1 MRRIIALVF
10 VSLFLNYVHGQTTF
24 SDQRFYELVVNNHP
38 LAKQANL
45 KPDFGKY
52 SVLKAKGG
60 FDPKLENEINQK
72 YYNSSNYYSFLNAG
86 LKIPTW
92 YGIEVKSGFEM
103 NEGSYLSPQ
112 YKTPAGGLWYGGVAV
127 NLGEGLFIDQRRAE
141 LFKARI
147 YQNSTLFEQR
157 LQLNEL
163 LYEAG
168 YAYWN
173 WVLAYH
179 SMEIMQESYQL
190 ANERYEGIRR
200 TAEVGDRPGIDS
212 VEAIIQ
218 VQSRETLLRN
228 YETDFKNNGYNLSTF
243 LWTENLEPLELDN
256 ATVPISLD
264 SVSLESNLLI
274 AENTMDSLVVNH
286 PYLKINDYKIQ
297 SLEVD
302 NRLKR
307 EQLKPDLA
315 LQYNFLNE
323 PVNYNPF
330 NDFSINNYKWGLT
343 FEMPIFL
350 RKERGD
356 VALSNLKIQDEKFNL
371 QNNQAYI
378 EYKIR
383 KAMADYSNGLVQITI
398 YQKTVEDSGKLL
410 EAEKQMF
417 EAGESSLFLINQREL
432 AFIQARLKLIESQ
445 VKLQQAKLS
454 LSYAAAG
461 LY

>member
-1 MRRIIALVF
+1 MKRIIALVF

-45 KPDFGKY
+45 KPAYGKY

-60 FDPKLENEINQK
+60 FDPKLENQINQK

-92 YGIEVKSGFEM
+92 YGIEVKSGFEI
-103 NEGSYLSPQ
+103 NDGTYLSPQ

-141 LFKARI
+141 LFKAKI
-147 YQNSTLFEQR
+147 YQNSTSFEQR

-243 LWTENLEPLELDN
+243 LWTENLEPLELDS
-256 ATVPISLD
+256 ATVPVSMD

-274 AENTMDSLVVNH
+274 AESTMDSLVVNH

-307 EQLKPDLA
+307 EQLKPELA

-323 PVNYNPF
+323 PINYNPF

-350 RKERGD
+350 RKERGE
-356 VALSNLKIQDEKFNL
+356 VALSNLKIQDEKYNL
-371 QNNQAYI
+371 QNNKAYL

-383 KAMADYSNGLVQITI
+383 KAMADYSNGLIQISI
-398 YQKTVEDSGKLL
+398 YQKTVDDSGKLL

>member
-1 MRRIIALVF
+1 MKRIIALVI
-10 VSLFLNYVHGQTTF
+10 VSLFLNYLHGQTTF

-45 KPDFGKY
+45 KPAYGKY

-103 NEGSYLSPQ
+103 NDGTYLSPQ

-141 LFKARI
+141 LFKSKI
-147 YQNSTLFEQR
+147 YQNSTSFEQR

-243 LWTENLEPLELDN
+243 LWSENLEPLELDS
-256 ATVPISLD
+256 ATVPVSMD
-264 SVSLESNLLI
+264 SVSLESNLLM
-274 AENTMDSLVVNH
+274 AESTMDSLVVNH
-286 PYLKINDYKIQ
+286 PYLKINDLKIQ

-307 EQLKPDLA
+307 EQLKPELA

-350 RKERGD
+350 RKERGE
-356 VALSNLKIQDEKFNL
+356 VALSNLKIQDEKYNL
-371 QNNQAYI
+371 QNNKAYL

-383 KAMADYSNGLVQITI
+383 KAMADYSNGLIQISI
-398 YQKTVEDSGKLL
+398 YQKTVDDSGKLL

>member
-1 MRRIIALVF
+1 MKRIIALVF
-10 VSLFLNYVHGQTTF
+10 VSLFLNNAHGQTTF

-45 KPDFGKY
+45 KPAYGKY

-112 YKTPAGGLWYGGVAV
+112 YKTPVGGLWYGGVAV

-243 LWTENLEPLELDN
+243 LWTENLEPLELEN
-256 ATVPISLD
+256 ATVPVSLD
-264 SVSLESNLLI
+264 SVSLESSLLI

-307 EQLKPDLA
+307 EQLKPELA

-356 VALSNLKIQDEKFNL
+356 VALSNLKIQDEKYNL
-371 QNNQAYI
+371 QNNRAYI

>member
-1 MRRIIALVF
+1 MRRIFALVF
-10 VSLFLNYVHGQTTF
+10 VSLFLNFAHGQTTF

-163 LYEAG
+163 LYKAG
-168 YAYWN
+168 YSYWN

-200 TAEVGDRPGIDS
+200 TAELGDRPGIDS

-256 ATVPISLD
+256 ATVPVSLD
-264 SVSLESNLLI
+264 SVSLESSLMI

-383 KAMADYSNGLVQITI
+383 KAMADYSNGLVQISI
-398 YQKTVEDSGKLL
+398 YQKTAEDSGKLL

-432 AFIQARLKLIESQ
+432 SYIQARLKLIESQ

>member
-1 MRRIIALVF
+1 MRRIIALLF
-10 VSLFLNYVHGQTTF
+10 VCSFLNYVHGQTTF

-179 SMEIMQESYQL
+179 SMGIMQESYQL

-243 LWTENLEPLELDN
+243 LWSENLEPLELDT
-256 ATVPISLD
+256 ATVPVSLD

-274 AENTMDSLVVNH
+274 AESTMDSLVINH

-307 EQLKPDLA
+307 EQLKPELA

-383 KAMADYSNGLVQITI
+383 KAMADYSNGLMQITI
-398 YQKTVEDSGKLL
+398 YQKTVDDSGKLL

-432 AFIQARLKLIESQ
+432 AYIQSRLKLIESQ
-445 VKLQQAKLS
+445 VKLQHAKLS

>member
-1 MRRIIALVF
+1 MRGIIAIVIVCLSMNVGF
-10 VSLFLNYVHGQTTF
+10 SQLTF

-45 KPDFGKY
+45 KPAIGKY

-60 FDPKLENEINQK
+60 FDPKLDNQINQK
-72 YYNSSNYYSFLNAG
+72 YYDGTNYYSYLNAG

-92 YGIEVKSGFEM
+92 YGIEVKSGFET
-103 NEGSYLSPQ
+103 NNGTYLSSQ
-112 YKTPAGGLWYGGVAV
+112 DKTPAGGLWYGGVSV

-141 LFKARI
+141 LFKAKI

-218 VQSRETLLRN
+218 VQSRETLLLN
-228 YETDFKNNGYNLSTF
+228 YATDFKNNGYNLSTF
-243 LWTENLEPLELDN
+243 LWTENLEPLELDST
-256 ATVPISLD
+256 TVPVSLD
-264 SVSLESNLLI
+264 SVNLESSMLI
-274 AENTMDSLVVNH
+274 AENTMDSLVINH
-286 PYLKINDYKIQ
+286 PYLKINEFKIQ

-371 QNNQAYI
+371 QNNKAYI

-383 KAMADYSNGLVQITI
+383 KAMADYSNGLAQISI
-398 YQKTVEDSGKLL
+398 YQKTVDDSGKLL

-417 EAGESSLFLINQREL
+417 DAGESSLFLINQREL

>member
-1 MRRIIALVF
+1 MKRIIALVI
-10 VSLFLNYVHGQTTF
+10 VSLFLNYLHGQTTF

-45 KPDFGKY
+45 KPAYGKY

-103 NEGSYLSPQ
+103 NDGTYLSPQ

-141 LFKARI
+141 LFKSKI
-147 YQNSTLFEQR
+147 YQNSTSFEQR

-243 LWTENLEPLELDN
+243 LWTENLEPLELDS
-256 ATVPISLD
+256 ATVPVSMD
-264 SVSLESNLLI
+264 SVSLESNLLM
-274 AENTMDSLVVNH
+274 AESTMDSLVVNH
-286 PYLKINDYKIQ
+286 PYLKINDLKIQ

-307 EQLKPDLA
+307 EQLKPELA

-350 RKERGD
+350 RKERGE
-356 VALSNLKIQDEKFNL
+356 VALSNLKIQDEKYNL
-371 QNNQAYI
+371 QNNKAYL

-383 KAMADYSNGLVQITI
+383 KALADFSNGLIQISI
-398 YQKTVEDSGKLL
+398 YQKTVDDSGKLL

>member
-1 MRRIIALVF
+1 MRK
-10 VSLFLNYVHGQTTF
+10 LFLFLILLLPLKSIFGQITF
-24 SDQRFYELVVNNHP
+24 SDQRYFELVVNNHP

-45 KPDFGKY
+45 KPEYGKY

-60 FDPKLENEINQK
+60 FDPKLENQLNQK

-92 YGIEVKSGFEM
+92 YGIEVKTGFEM
-103 NEGSYLSPQ
+103 NRGAYLSPEL
-112 YKTPAGGLWYGGVAV
+112 KTPAGGLWYGGVSV

-147 YQNSTLFEQR
+147 YQNSSLFEQR

-179 SMEIMQESYQL
+179 SVEIMEESYEL

-218 VQSRETLLRN
+218 VQNRETLLRN
-228 YETDFKNNGYNLSTF
+228 YQTDFKNSGFNLATY
-243 LWTENLEPLELDN
+243 LWTENLEPLELDS
-256 ATVPISLD
+256 ATVPVPID
-264 SVSLESNLLI
+264 SVALETDLLI
-274 AENTMDSLVVNH
+274 PEYTMDSLVLNH
-286 PYLKINDYKIQ
+286 PYLQINNYKIQ

-315 LQYNFLNE
+315 VNYNFLNE
-323 PVNYNPF
+323 PVNNNPF

-343 FEMPIFL
+343 FEMPILL

-356 VALSNLKIQDEKFNL
+356 VAISNLKIQDEKFNL

-378 EYKIR
+378 EFKIR
-383 KAMADYSNGLVQITI
+383 KAMADLSNCFIQIDI
-398 YQKTVEDSGKLL
+398 YQQTVDNSGKLL
-410 EAEKQMF
+410 EAEKNMF
-417 EAGESSLFLINQREL
+417 DAGESSLFLINQREI

-454 LSYAAAG
+454 MSYAAAG

>member
-1 MRRIIALVF
+1 MRRILAILMLVL
-10 VSLFLNYVHGQTTF
+10 SLNVGFSQSTF

-45 KPDFGKY
+45 KPAFGKY

-60 FDPKLENEINQK
+60 FDPKLENQINQK

-92 YGIEVKSGFEM
+92 YGIEVKSGFES
-103 NEGSYLSPQ
+103 NDGTYLSPQ
-112 YKTPAGGLWYGGVAV
+112 YKTPAGGLWYGGVSV

-228 YETDFKNNGYNLSTF
+228 YETDFKNNGFNLSTF
-243 LWTENLEPLELDN
+243 LWTENLEPLELESG
-256 ATVPISLD
+256 TVPVSID
-264 SVSLESNLLI
+264 SVSLESDVLI
-274 AENTMDSLVVNH
+274 AENTMDSLVLNH
-286 PYLKINDYKIQ
+286 PYLRINDFKIQ

-307 EQLKPDLA
+307 EQLKPELA

-350 RKERGD
+350 RKERGE

-383 KAMADYSNGLVQITI
+383 KAMADFSNGLLQISI
-398 YQKTVEDSGKLL
+398 YQKTVDDSGKLL

>member
-103 NEGSYLSPQ
+103 NDGTYLSPQ

-218 VQSRETLLRN
+218 VQSRETLLCN

-256 ATVPISLD
+256 ATVPVSLD
-264 SVSLESNLLI
+264 SVSLESSLLI

-432 AFIQARLKLIESQ
+432 AYIQSRLKLIESQ

>member
-1 MRRIIALVF
+1 MKRIIALVI
-10 VSLFLNYVHGQTTF
+10 VSLFLNYLHGQTTF

-45 KPDFGKY
+45 KPAYGKY

-60 FDPKLENEINQK
+60 FDPKLENQINQK

-103 NEGSYLSPQ
+103 NDGTYLSPQ
-112 YKTPAGGLWYGGVAV
+112 FKTPAGGLWYGGVAV

-141 LFKARI
+141 LFKAKI
-147 YQNSTLFEQR
+147 YQNSTSFEQR

-243 LWTENLEPLELDN
+243 LWTENLEPLELDS
-256 ATVPISLD
+256 ATVPVSMD

-274 AENTMDSLVVNH
+274 AESTMDSLVVNH

-350 RKERGD
+350 RKERGE
-356 VALSNLKIQDEKFNL
+356 VALSNLKIQDEKYNL
-371 QNNQAYI
+371 QNNKAYL

-383 KAMADYSNGLVQITI
+383 KAMADYSNGLIQISI
-398 YQKTVEDSGKLL
+398 YQKTVDDSGKLL

>member
-1 MRRIIALVF
+1 MRRLIALVF
-10 VSLFLNYVHGQTTF
+10 VCLFLNYVHGQTTF

-243 LWTENLEPLELDN
+243 LWSENLEPLELDN
-256 ATVPISLD
+256 ATVPVSLD

-274 AENTMDSLVVNH
+274 AESTMDSLVVNH

-307 EQLKPDLA
+307 EQLKPEFA

-383 KAMADYSNGLVQITI
+383 KAMADYSNGLMQISI
-398 YQKTVEDSGKLL
+398 YQKTVDDSGKLL

-432 AFIQARLKLIESQ
+432 AYIQARLKLIESQ

>member
-1 MRRIIALVF
+1 MRRILAIVLLVL
-10 VSLFLNYVHGQTTF
+10 SLNVGFSQSTF

-45 KPDFGKY
+45 KPAYGKY

-60 FDPKLENEINQK
+60 FDPKLENQINQK

-92 YGIEVKSGFEM
+92 YGIEVKTGFES
-103 NEGSYLSPQ
+103 NDGTYLSPQ
-112 YKTPAGGLWYGGVAV
+112 YKTPAGGLWYGGVSV

-190 ANERYEGIRR
+190 ASERYEGIRR

-218 VQSRETLLRN
+218 VQSRETLLLN
-228 YETDFKNNGYNLSTF
+228 YATDFKNNGYNLSTF
-243 LWTENLEPLELDN
+243 LWTENLEPLELDS
-256 ATVPISLD
+256 ATVPVSLD
-264 SVSLESNLLI
+264 SVNLESALLI
-274 AENTMDSLVVNH
+274 AENTMDSIVTNH
-286 PYLKINDYKIQ
+286 PYLKINDFKIQ

-307 EQLKPDLA
+307 EQLKPELA

-383 KAMADYSNGLVQITI
+383 KAMADYSNGLAQISI
-398 YQKTVEDSGKLL
+398 YQKTVDDSEKLL

>member
-1 MRRIIALVF
+1 MKRIIALVF
-10 VSLFLNYVHGQTTF
+10 VSLFLNNAHGQTTF

-45 KPDFGKY
+45 KPAYGKY

-127 NLGEGLFIDQRRAE
+127 NLGEGLFIDQRRSE

-243 LWTENLEPLELDN
+243 LWTENLEPLELEN
-256 ATVPISLD
+256 ATVPVSLD
-264 SVSLESNLLI
+264 SVSLESSLLI

-307 EQLKPDLA
+307 EQLKPELA

-432 AFIQARLKLIESQ
+432 AYIQSRLKLIESQ

>member
-1 MRRIIALVF
+1 
-10 VSLFLNYVHGQTTF
+10 
-24 SDQRFYELVVNNHP
+24 
-38 LAKQANL
+38 
-45 KPDFGKY
+45 
-52 SVLKAKGG
+52 
-60 FDPKLENEINQK
+60 
-72 YYNSSNYYSFLNAG
+72 
-86 LKIPTW
+86 
-92 YGIEVKSGFEM
+92 
-103 NEGSYLSPQ
+103 
-112 YKTPAGGLWYGGVAV
+112 
-127 NLGEGLFIDQRRAE
+127 
-141 LFKARI
+141 
-147 YQNSTLFEQR
+147 
-157 LQLNEL
+157 
-163 LYEAG
+163 
-168 YAYWN
+168 
-173 WVLAYH
+173 
-179 SMEIMQESYQL
+179 MQESYQL

-243 LWTENLEPLELDN
+243 LWSENLEPLELDN
-256 ATVPISLD
+256 ATVPVSLD

-274 AENTMDSLVVNH
+274 AESTMDSLVVNH

-307 EQLKPDLA
+307 EQLKPEFA

-383 KAMADYSNGLVQITI
+383 KAMADYSNGLMQISI
-398 YQKTVEDSGKLL
+398 YQKTVDDSGKLL

-432 AFIQARLKLIESQ
+432 AYIQARLKLIESQ

>member
-179 SMEIMQESYQL
+179 SMEIMQDSYQL

-256 ATVPISLD
+256 ATVPVSLD
-264 SVSLESNLLI
+264 SVSLESSLLI
-274 AENTMDSLVVNH
+274 AESTMDSLVNNH
-286 PYLKINDYKIQ
+286 PYLKINGYKIQ

-398 YQKTVEDSGKLL
+398 YEKTVKDSGKLL

>member
-1 MRRIIALVF
+1 MKRIIALVF
-10 VSLFLNYVHGQTTF
+10 VSLFLNNAHGQTTF

-45 KPDFGKY
+45 KPAYGKY

-127 NLGEGLFIDQRRAE
+127 NLGEGLFIDQRRSE

-243 LWTENLEPLELDN
+243 LWTENLEPLELEN
-256 ATVPISLD
+256 ATVPVSLD
-264 SVSLESNLLI
+264 SVSLESSLLI

-307 EQLKPDLA
+307 EQLKPELA

-356 VALSNLKIQDEKFNL
+356 VALSNLKIQDEKYNL
-371 QNNQAYI
+371 QNNRAYI

-432 AFIQARLKLIESQ
+432 AYIQSRLKLIESQ

>member
-1 MRRIIALVF
+1 MRRILAILMLVL
-10 VSLFLNYVHGQTTF
+10 SLNVGFSQSTF

-45 KPDFGKY
+45 KPAFGKY

-60 FDPKLENEINQK
+60 FDPKLENQINQK
-72 YYNSSNYYSFLNAG
+72 YYNFSNYYSFLNAG

-92 YGIEVKSGFEM
+92 YGIEVKSGFES
-103 NEGSYLSPQ
+103 NDGTYLSPQ
-112 YKTPAGGLWYGGVAV
+112 YKTPAGGLWYGGVSV

-228 YETDFKNNGYNLSTF
+228 YETDFKNNGFNLSTF
-243 LWTENLEPLELDN
+243 LWTENLEPLELESG
-256 ATVPISLD
+256 TVPVSID
-264 SVSLESNLLI
+264 SVSLESDVLI
-274 AENTMDSLVVNH
+274 AENTMDSLVLNH
-286 PYLKINDYKIQ
+286 PYLRINDFKIQ

-307 EQLKPDLA
+307 EQLKPELA

-350 RKERGD
+350 RKERGE

-383 KAMADYSNGLVQITI
+383 KAMADFSNGLLQISI
-398 YQKTVEDSGKLL
+398 YQKTVDDSGKLL

>member
-1 MRRIIALVF
+1 MRRILAIVLLVL
-10 VSLFLNYVHGQTTF
+10 SLNVGFSQSTF
-24 SDQRFYELVVNNHP
+24 SDERFYELVVNNHP

-45 KPDFGKY
+45 KPAYGKY

-60 FDPKLENEINQK
+60 FDPKLENQINQK

-92 YGIEVKSGFEM
+92 YGIEVKTGFES
-103 NEGSYLSPQ
+103 NDGTYLSPQ
-112 YKTPAGGLWYGGVAV
+112 DKTPAGGLWYGGVSV
-127 NLGEGLFIDQRRAE
+127 NLGEGLLIDQRRAE

-218 VQSRETLLRN
+218 VQSRETLLLN
-228 YETDFKNNGYNLSTF
+228 YTTDFKNNGYNLSTF
-243 LWTENLEPLELDN
+243 LWTENLEPLELDS
-256 ATVPISLD
+256 ATVPVSLD
-264 SVSLESNLLI
+264 SVNLESVLLI
-274 AENTMDSLVVNH
+274 AENAMDSIVTNH
-286 PYLKINDYKIQ
+286 PYLKMNDFKIQ

-307 EQLKPDLA
+307 EQLKPELA

-350 RKERGD
+350 RKERGE

-383 KAMADYSNGLVQITI
+383 KAMADYSNGLAQISI
-398 YQKTVEDSGKLL
+398 YQKTVDDSGKLL

-417 EAGESSLFLINQREL
+417 DAGESSLFLINQREL